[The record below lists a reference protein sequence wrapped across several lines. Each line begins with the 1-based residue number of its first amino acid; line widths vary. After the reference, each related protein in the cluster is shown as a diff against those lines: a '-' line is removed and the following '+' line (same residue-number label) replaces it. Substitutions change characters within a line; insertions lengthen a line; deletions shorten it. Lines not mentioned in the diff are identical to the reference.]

1 MYNKHGVLNN
11 MIYIYIYIYVPEIIV
26 RAIVPIYIYYI
37 MIYYGVPEFSLA
49 GWSAAAEV
57 VSRPKD
63 KFLGTIKKKKII
75 SS

>member
-1 MYNKHGVLNN
+1 
-11 MIYIYIYIYVPEIIV
+11 
-26 RAIVPIYIYYI
+26 

-63 KFLGTIKKKKII
+63 KFLGTIKKKN
-75 SS
+75 